1 MSALQQTLERV
12 RVAAGGRRGEP
23 RPGGPPARFETE
35 MRALR
40 GQLQPLLDQRKPAM
54 LAVTA
59 CNHGEGATT
68 VARELAR
75 SLAVDGVKVLLA
87 GRAAQLFRRA
97 ERDAVTLKAADRRI
111 TPTASPALSFVDT
124 SDLHRPNGPNGGVN
138 AFRDWLQAHK
148 AGFEVVLLDMPPL
161 LDQPNWAPLLPAQDG
176 VMLVMEAERTRAIV
190 LDTTVSAIEGA
201 GGHILGVVF
210 NRRRLYI
217 PRAIY
222 RWL

>member
-1 MSALQQTLERV
+1 MSALQRALERV
-12 RVAAGGRRGEP
+12 RAAGA
-23 RPGGPPARFETE
+23 RPVGAGDDAGARFPAE

-40 GQLQPLLDQRKPAM
+40 SQLQPLLDQRRPAL

-68 VARELAR
+68 VTRELAR
-75 SLAVDGVKVLLA
+75 SLAVDGVSVLLA

-97 ERDAVTLKAADRRI
+97 ERDAVTQRAADRRV
-111 TPTASPALSFVDT
+111 TPTASPTLSFVDI
-124 SDLHRPNGPNGGVN
+124 SDLHRPSTPNAAV
-138 AFRDWLQAHK
+138 
-148 AGFEVVLLDMPPL
+148 AGFRRWLEEHTGAYEVVLTDLPPILDR
-161 LDQPNWAPLLPAQDG
+161 PNWGPLLPAQDG
-176 VMLVMEAERTRAIV
+176 VLLVMEAERTRAAV
-190 LDTTVSAIEGA
+190 LDAAVSAVEGA

-217 PRAIY
+217 PQAIY